1 MLVHDENPLLSGD
14 ADQIIDGVVT
24 YFKLNLEQARALKII
39 AYHKISQ
46 STDQLMMIVAG
57 PGGTGKSRV
66 IAAMTSLFDN
76 LNCSESLKKSAPTG
90 IAAYAIGGV
99 TLHS

>member
-1 MLVHDENPLLSGD
+1 MLIHDENPLLTED
-14 ADQIIDGVVT
+14 ADQIVNGLINE
-24 YFKLNLEQARALKII
+24 FELNSRQARALKVI

-46 STDQLMMIVAG
+46 STEQLMMIVAG

-66 IAAMTSLFDN
+66 IAAVTSLFSK
-76 LNCSESLKKSAPTG
+76 LNCSESLKRSAPTG
-90 IAAYAIGGV
+90 IAAYAIKGT

>member
-1 MLVHDENPLLSGD
+1 MLIHDENPLLSED
-14 ADQIIDGVVT
+14 ADQIVDGIANE
-24 YFKLNLEQARALKII
+24 YKLNPRQARALKVI

-46 STDQLMMIVAG
+46 GTEQLMMIVAG

-66 IAAMTSLFDN
+66 IAAMTSLFAK
-76 LNCSESLKKSAPTG
+76 LNCSESLKKCAPTG
-90 IAAYAIGGV
+90 IAAYAIKGT